1 MDTEYDLKEEQQ
13 GVEQFLNITKWHE
26 QRWGKFTSSENHK
39 LMGSGRKKDDL
50 FGVAAMTYI
59 NKKASEI
66 GLNFYEQ
73 PELEEVKSLLHG
85 KYYEEQAFERFV
97 LETKINNLALCG
109 SENPIFI
116 PNQKYIE
123 YAGGSPDAVSIDDE
137 GGLPKV
143 IVEIKN
149 PKNPSIHYERLFW
162 KTAQDVEDNNIQAY
176 TQIQD
181 LMWICGSEIGYFV
194 SHDSRRKKK
203 SEQIKIIEIKPNK
216 IFVEDLEHRL
226 SKAIEIIEL
235 KHKIL
240 SDEQKQN

>member
-1 MDTEYDLKEEQQ
+1 MDIEYDLKEEQQ
-13 GVEQFLNITKWHE
+13 GVEQFLNITEWHKK
-26 QRWGKFTSSENHK
+26 RWGKFTSSENHK
-39 LMGSGRKKDDL
+39 LMGSGRKKDEL

-73 PELEEVKSLLHG
+73 PELEDVKSLLHG

-97 LETKINNLALCG
+97 LETKIDNLALCG

-116 PNQKYIE
+116 PNKKHIE
-123 YAGGSPDAVSIDDE
+123 YAGGSPDAVSIGEED
-137 GGLPKV
+137 GLPKM

-162 KTAQDVEDNNIQAY
+162 RTEQDVQDNNIQAY

-216 IFVEDLEHRL
+216 IFVEDLEFRL
-226 SKAIEIIEL
+226 QKAIEIIEE

-240 SDEQKQN
+240 YNEQKQN